1 MFNNFGNLLR
11 VAGKL
16 VLVGYDSLFFLVFF
30 LCALIPV
37 THRVVEC
44 IRLI

>member
-1 MFNNFGNLLR
+1 MFNNFGNLFR

-16 VLVGYDSLFFLVFF
+16 GLVGYDSFLFLFFF

-37 THRVVEC
+37 IHRVVEC

>member
-16 VLVGYDSLFFLVFF
+16 GLVGYDGFYFHFF

-37 THRVVEC
+37 VHRVVEC
-44 IRLI
+44 NRLI